1 MKDKILPNEYNSY
14 SLQELKDEANKIVD
28 FLEKEKNLESSIDSY
43 QKLLQLNNLIE
54 KKFKEDTRQIS
65 FNSKEK
71 IQKLTSI
78 LNAKRT
84 N

>member
-1 MKDKILPNEYNSY
+1 MKDKILPNEYDSY

-65 FNSKEK
+65 VNSKEK

-78 LNAKRT
+78 LNAKRS

>member
-28 FLEKEKNLESSIDSY
+28 FLEKEKNLENSIDKY

-65 FNSKEK
+65 INSKEK
-71 IQKLTSI
+71 IQKLNTK
-78 LNAKRT
+78 LNVKRI

>member
-65 FNSKEK
+65 INSKEK
-71 IQKLTSI
+71 VQKLTSI
-78 LNAKRT
+78 LNVKRS

>member
-65 FNSKEK
+65 VNSKEK
-71 IQKLTSI
+71 IQKLTSAK
-78 LNAKRT
+78 NAKRS

>member
-1 MKDKILPNEYNSY
+1 MKDKNLQNEYNSY

-28 FLEKEKNLESSIDSY
+28 FLEMEKNLESSIDSY

-65 FNSKEK
+65 VNSKEK
-71 IQKLTSI
+71 IQKLTTI
-78 LNAKRT
+78 INAKRS

>member
-1 MKDKILPNEYNSY
+1 MKDKNLPNEYNSY

-28 FLEKEKNLESSIDSY
+28 FLEREKNLESSIDSY

-65 FNSKEK
+65 INSKEK

>member
-54 KKFKEDTRQIS
+54 KKFKEDSHQIS
-65 FNSKEK
+65 INSKEK

-78 LNAKRT
+78 LNVKRS

>member
-14 SLQELKDEANKIVD
+14 SLQELKDEANKIVN
-28 FLEKEKNLESSIDSY
+28 FLEKEKNLENSIDSY

-65 FNSKEK
+65 VNSKEK

>member
-65 FNSKEK
+65 LNSREK
-71 IQKLTSI
+71 IQKLTSV
-78 LNAKRT
+78 LNAKRI

>member
-14 SLQELKDEANKIVD
+14 SIQELKDEANKIVD

-65 FNSKEK
+65 INSKEK

-78 LNAKRT
+78 LNVKRS

>member
-28 FLEKEKNLESSIDSY
+28 FLEKEKILENSIDNY

-65 FNSKEK
+65 INSKEK

>member
-54 KKFKEDTRQIS
+54 KKLKEDTRQIS
-65 FNSKEK
+65 MNSKEK

>member
-28 FLEKEKNLESSIDSY
+28 FLEKEKILENSIDNY

-65 FNSKEK
+65 INSKEK
-71 IQKLTSI
+71 IQKLTSV
-78 LNAKRT
+78 LNAKRS

>member
-65 FNSKEK
+65 INSKEK
-71 IQKLTSI
+71 IHKLTSK

>member
-1 MKDKILPNEYNSY
+1 MKDKILPNEYDSY

-65 FNSKEK
+65 INSKEK

-78 LNAKRT
+78 LNVKRS

>member
-14 SLQELKDEANKIVD
+14 SLQKLKDEANKIVD

-65 FNSKEK
+65 VNSKEK
-71 IQKLTSI
+71 IQKLTSK

>member
-1 MKDKILPNEYNSY
+1 MKDKNLQNEYNSY

-28 FLEKEKNLESSIDSY
+28 FLEREKNLESSIDSY

-65 FNSKEK
+65 VNSKEK
-71 IQKLTSI
+71 IQKLTSV
-78 LNAKRT
+78 LNAKRS

>member
-28 FLEKEKNLESSIDSY
+28 FLEKEKNLESSIDRY

-65 FNSKEK
+65 VNSKEK

-78 LNAKRT
+78 LNVKRS

>member
-28 FLEKEKNLESSIDSY
+28 FLEKETNLESSIDSY

-65 FNSKEK
+65 VNSKEK

>member
-14 SLQELKDEANKIVD
+14 SLQELKDEANKIVN
-28 FLEKEKNLESSIDSY
+28 FLEKEKNLENSIDSY

-65 FNSKEK
+65 INSKEK

-78 LNAKRT
+78 LNVKRS

>member
-65 FNSKEK
+65 INSKEK
-71 IQKLTSI
+71 IQKLTSV
-78 LNAKRT
+78 LNAKRS

>member
-65 FNSKEK
+65 INSKEK
-71 IQKLTSI
+71 IQKI
-78 LNAKRT
+78 NLNIKC
-84 N
+84 

>member
-1 MKDKILPNEYNSY
+1 MKDKILPNEYDSY

-65 FNSKEK
+65 VNSKEK

>member
-14 SLQELKDEANKIVD
+14 SLQELKDEANI
-28 FLEKEKNLESSIDSY
+28 
-43 QKLLQLNNLIE
+43 IE

-65 FNSKEK
+65 INSKEK

>member
-1 MKDKILPNEYNSY
+1 MKDKILPNEYSSY

-43 QKLLQLNNLIE
+43 QKLLQLNTLIE

-65 FNSKEK
+65 VNSKEK
-71 IQKLTSI
+71 IQKLTSK

>member
-28 FLEKEKNLESSIDSY
+28 FLEKEINLESSIDSY

-54 KKFKEDTRQIS
+54 KKFKEDSRQIS
-65 FNSKEK
+65 INSKEK

-78 LNAKRT
+78 LNVKRS

>member
-1 MKDKILPNEYNSY
+1 MKDKILPNEYSSY

-28 FLEKEKNLESSIDSY
+28 FLEKEKNLESSVDSY

-65 FNSKEK
+65 VNSKEK
-71 IQKLTSI
+71 IQKLTSK

>member
-1 MKDKILPNEYNSY
+1 MKDKNLPNEYNSY

-28 FLEKEKNLESSIDSY
+28 FLEREKNLESSIDSY

-65 FNSKEK
+65 VNSKEK
-71 IQKLTSI
+71 IQKLTSV
-78 LNAKRT
+78 LNAKRS

>member
-1 MKDKILPNEYNSY
+1 MNDKILPNEYNSY

-65 FNSKEK
+65 INSKEK

-78 LNAKRT
+78 LNVKRS

>member
-1 MKDKILPNEYNSY
+1 MKDKNLPNEYNSY

-28 FLEKEKNLESSIDSY
+28 FLEREKNLESSIDSY

-65 FNSKEK
+65 INSKEK
-71 IQKLTSI
+71 IQKLTSV
-78 LNAKRT
+78 LNAKRS

>member
-1 MKDKILPNEYNSY
+1 MKDKILPNKYNSY

-65 FNSKEK
+65 VNSKEK

>member
-1 MKDKILPNEYNSY
+1 MKDKNLPNEYNSY

-65 FNSKEK
+65 INSKEK
-71 IQKLTSI
+71 IQKLTSV
-78 LNAKRT
+78 LNAKRS

>member
-54 KKFKEDTRQIS
+54 KKFKEGTRQIS
-65 FNSKEK
+65 VNSKEK

-78 LNAKRT
+78 LNVKRS

>member
-43 QKLLQLNNLIE
+43 QRLLQLNNLIE

-65 FNSKEK
+65 INSKEK

-78 LNAKRT
+78 LNVKRS

>member
-65 FNSKEK
+65 VNSKEK

-78 LNAKRT
+78 LNVKRS

>member
-54 KKFKEDTRQIS
+54 KKFKKDTRQIS
-65 FNSKEK
+65 INSKEK

-78 LNAKRT
+78 LNVKRS

>member
-28 FLEKEKNLESSIDSY
+28 FLEKEKNLENSIDKY
-43 QKLLQLNNLIE
+43 QKLLRLNNLIE

-65 FNSKEK
+65 INSKEK

-78 LNAKRT
+78 LNVKRS

>member
-28 FLEKEKNLESSIDSY
+28 FLEKETNLESSIDSY

-65 FNSKEK
+65 INSKEK
-71 IQKLTSI
+71 IEKLTSI
-78 LNAKRT
+78 LNVKRT